1 MITRRHEI
9 EYEFGNVLGKGT
21 YSEVF
26 AAKRRTLQAAAAV
39 FLEEMVAIKR
49 TKKANLLSLSEREIP
64 QKEIRTMETI
74 GKHPNAVFMYESY
87 EDEHSVFLVLELAHG
102 ITLESK
108 LVHFPLGL
116 STADARHIM
125 HQLLQAVHHLHCR
138 GIVHMDISPK
148 NVLVDDELNCKL
160 IDFGLAFQTSDGY
173 PPQGG
178 VGTRGY
184 MAPEVAAMLQCK
196 VKESADL
203 WSLGILAYEILCGIS
218 PQLFFPSG
226 IEFPDEF
233 WRDKDV
239 RALEFIKSLLQ
250 RNPQDRP
257 TIKQALEADWFV
269 MYIICLILHSAMH
282 AQRLVVCASVVWR

>member
-1 MITRRHEI
+1 MITRHLI

-39 FLEEMVAIKR
+39 MLEEMVAIKR

-87 EDEHSVFLVLELAHG
+87 EDEHSVFLVLELAQG

-108 LVHFPLGL
+108 LVQCPLGL
-116 STADARHIM
+116 PNSDSRHIM

-138 GIVHMDISPK
+138 GIVHMDISSK
-148 NVLVDDELNCKL
+148 NVLVDQDLNCKL
-160 IDFGLAFQTSDGY
+160 IDFGLAFQTSDGF
-173 PPQGG
+173 PNTQGGG

-184 MAPEVAAMLQCK
+184 MAPEVSLLQHE
-196 VKESADL
+196 VIKESADL
-203 WSLGILAYEILCGIS
+203 WSLGILAYEVLCGIS

-239 RALEFIKSLLQ
+239 RALHFTKSLLQ
-250 RNPQDRP
+250 RNPSDRP
-257 TIKQALEADWFV
+257 TIEQALEAKWF
-269 MYIICLILHSAMH
+269 M
-282 AQRLVVCASVVWR
+282 